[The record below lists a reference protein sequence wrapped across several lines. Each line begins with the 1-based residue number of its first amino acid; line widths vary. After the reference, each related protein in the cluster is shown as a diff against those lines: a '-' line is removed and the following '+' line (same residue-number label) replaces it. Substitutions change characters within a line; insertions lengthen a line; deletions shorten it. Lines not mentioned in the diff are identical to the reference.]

1 MNSRAGKVDRC
12 IQSPVYERPA
22 SVIIKRSREEREKKR
37 ISRLLLGN

>member
-1 MNSRAGKVDRC
+1 MNSRAGKVDQC

-22 SVIIKRSREEREKKR
+22 SVIKRGEMEKR